1 MDEKQL
7 KTLKDKVEDYRRFAY
22 ILLSLGIF
30 LFIGILIPN
39 DNNGTAIEP
48 SHFIIAVFVML
59 GASIFFHR
67 KAIYYQK
74 LVNNDGEIE

>member
-1 MDEKQL
+1 MDEKQI

-39 DNNGTAIEP
+39 DSGTAIEP
-48 SHFIIAVFVML
+48 SHFIIAVFIML

-67 KAIYYQK
+67 KATYYQK